1 MRKILTTALMLLIST
16 AVYCQKFVTHVTLTT
31 YNPVVSQCDSSP
43 LVTADGTK
51 IDVKKLKAGKIKY
64 VGISRDLLWCIPLGS
79 IIHIEG
85 HGTYEVRDTMN
96 VRFNHCI
103 DILQHSS
110 QQNFKKEKIKV
121 TLIKNGKK

>member
-1 MRKILTTALMLLIST
+1 M
-16 AVYCQKFVTHVTLTT
+16 
-31 YNPVVSQCDSSP
+31 
-43 LVTADGTK
+43 ADGTK

-64 VGISRDLLWCIPLGS
+64 VAISRDLLWCIPLGS